1 MKNMIITAVTAAIL
15 TTTAAN
21 ANDLAILGGLEY
33 TTEAEVFE
41 ATVGVEGAVAGF
53 TITPLLTV
61 NDAAGDFEFTGAEVT
76 VGYTLATSVAVY
88 TTIEADADWDHS
100 ETTIGVSLRF

>member
-1 MKNMIITAVTAAIL
+1 MKNMIIAAATAAIL
-15 TTTAAN
+15 SATAAN

-41 ATVGVEGAVAGF
+41 ATVGVEGALAGF

-61 NDAAGDFEFTGAEVT
+61 NDTAGDFEFTGAEVT
-76 VGYTLATSVAVY
+76 VGYSVSTAVAVY
-88 TTIEADADWDHS
+88 ATVEADADWDYS
-100 ETTIGVSLRF
+100 ETTLGVSLRF

>member
-1 MKNMIITAVTAAIL
+1 MKNMIIGAATAAIL
-15 TTTAAN
+15 TATAAN

-41 ATVGVEGAVAGF
+41 ATVGVEGALAGF

-61 NDAAGDFEFTGAEVT
+61 NDTAGDFEFTGAEVT
-76 VGYTLATSVAVY
+76 VGYSVSTAVAVY
-88 TTIEADADWDHS
+88 ATIEADADWDYS
-100 ETTIGVSLRF
+100 ETTLGVSLRF